1 LKSRT
6 IQRASKL
13 ANTLKRIVSA
23 PLIFDSKSC
32 YFTPAFAWFFIF
44 QDMLITDFE
53 FDLPEEL
60 IAQTPLEKRENSRML
75 VVNRAEN
82 TRRDSHFYELAEF
95 LRAGDVLVLNN
106 TKVFPARLGG
116 ATETGANV
124 EIFLVKELENQI
136 WETLARPARRLKT
149 GKQIIFAE
157 DLTGKVVEKSEEGRV
172 FVQFEANGDFER
184 ILDRIGKTPLP
195 PYIKRDAEN
204 ANADRERYQTVFA
217 KQRGAIA
224 APTAGLHFTPEILRK
239 IENRG
244 VTITEITLHVGYG
257 TFEPVRVSDLSEHRV
272 LPENYE
278 ITPDTAEILNRA
290 KAENRRVVAV
300 GTTTTRA
307 LEAAAMRNGKFNA
320 GRRAAELTITPGYE
334 FRAIDGLLTNFHL
347 PQSSLL
353 VLVSTFGG
361 YNLIMNS
368 YRHAV
373 AEKYRFYSY
382 GDCMLII

>member
-1 LKSRT
+1 
-6 IQRASKL
+6 
-13 ANTLKRIVSA
+13 
-23 PLIFDSKSC
+23 
-32 YFTPAFAWFFIF
+32 
-44 QDMLITDFE
+44 MLITDFE

-60 IAQTPLEKRENSRML
+60 IAQTPLEKRQNSRML
-75 VVNRAEN
+75 VVNRAEK
-82 TRRDSHFYELAEF
+82 THRDFYFYEFAEF
-95 LRAGDVLVLNN
+95 LRDGDVLVLNN
-106 TKVFPARLGG
+106 TKVFPARLNG

-124 EIFLVKELENQI
+124 EIFLVKELENRI
-136 WETLARPARRLKT
+136 WETLARPARRLKI
-149 GKQIIFAE
+149 GKRIVFDENLTAE
-157 DLTGKVVEKSEEGRV
+157 VVGKSEEGRV
-172 FVQFEANGDFER
+172 LVRFETNGDFEQ

-195 PYIKRDAEN
+195 PYIKRGGEN
-204 ANADRERYQTVFA
+204 ADDDRERYQTIFA

-239 IENRG
+239 IEDRG
-244 VTITEITLHVGYG
+244 VNIAEITLHVGYG
-257 TFEPVRVSDLSEHRV
+257 TFEPVRVSDLSKHRV

-278 ITPDTAEILNRA
+278 VSPETAEILNRA
-290 KAENRRVVAV
+290 KAENRRLIAV

-307 LEAAAMRNGKFNA
+307 LESAMTQNGKFAAVKN
-320 GRRAAELTITPGYE
+320 AAELTITPGYK

-373 AEKYRFYSY
+373 DEKYRFYSY
-382 GDCMLII
+382 GDCMLVI